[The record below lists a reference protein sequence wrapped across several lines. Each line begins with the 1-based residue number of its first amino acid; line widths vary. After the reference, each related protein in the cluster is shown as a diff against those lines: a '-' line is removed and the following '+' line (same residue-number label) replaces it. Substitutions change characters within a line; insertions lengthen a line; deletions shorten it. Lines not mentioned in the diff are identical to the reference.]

1 MFDAMA
7 GGNAFA
13 AKCLTQ
19 PGPRGPEGLRLEFPL
34 ICPPYRRGV
43 RLRRNGFATHLV
55 APAFTSD
62 SGMDPSHLSAFG
74 AHRWWHHCWHHE
86 VSLAGAL

>member
-34 ICPPYRRGV
+34 ICPPYRRAVDCDAMVLPHILLHLLLLPIVGW
-43 RLRRNGFATHLV
+43 THPICQL
-55 APAFTSD
+55 
-62 SGMDPSHLSAFG
+62 SGHTGGGTFVGTM
-74 AHRWWHHCWHHE
+74 R
-86 VSLAGAL
+86 